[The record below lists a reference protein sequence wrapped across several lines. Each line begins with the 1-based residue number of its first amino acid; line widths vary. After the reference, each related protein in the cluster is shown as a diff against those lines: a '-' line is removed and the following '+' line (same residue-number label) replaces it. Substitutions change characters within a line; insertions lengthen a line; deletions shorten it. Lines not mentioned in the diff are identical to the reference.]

1 MSKQKLFPKNKK
13 SLTMVLVLFIILL
26 VTLLTSGCIEK
37 NLINDPT
44 TGAINPPINLPP
56 LLDGIYTTS
65 TQFYDTRGYAQ
76 QLDINIKNGIITQV
90 NFKEISNNKLDR
102 LTQEGEGKTWEGLG
116 TLTLGSLY
124 YHLYSDLL
132 LTQNPEKIEAISG
145 ATQTTEHFIAL
156 AKTGIDQAGKG
167 NHEPG
172 KIVTS
177 DTYIIR
183 SQTDPEGYQGVL
195 SATFKGANLITLS
208 YDEIRVEDGKSKIK
222 LSDVEKGINYK
233 AMFGTLVQD
242 TLISQNL
249 SPIFPE
255 GELSLE
261 KFKYYETLRILK
273 DSRNSFSN

>member
-1 MSKQKLFPKNKK
+1 MSKQEIFPKSKK
-13 SLTMVLVLFIILL
+13 SLPIVLVLLILLL
-26 VTLLTSGCIEK
+26 VTLLTSGCVDK

-44 TGAINPPINLPP
+44 TGAINPPSNLPP

-90 NFKEISNNKLDR
+90 NFTEISNNKLDR
-102 LTQEGEGKTWEGLG
+102 LTQEGEEKTWEGLG
-116 TLTLGSLY
+116 TLTLSSLY
-124 YHLYSDLL
+124 YRLYSDLL
-132 LTQNPEKIEAISG
+132 LTQNPDKIEAISG
-145 ATQTTEHFIAL
+145 ATQTTERFIAL

-195 SATFKGANLITLS
+195 TATFKGANLITLS
-208 YDEIRVEDGKSKIK
+208 YDEIRVEDGKSKTK
-222 LSDVEKGINYK
+222 LLDVDKSITYK

-249 SPIFPE
+249 SPVFPE
-255 GELSLE
+255 GELSPE
-261 KFKYYETLRILK
+261 KIKYYETLRILK
-273 DSRNSFSN
+273 DSRNSFLN